1 MKRTGS
7 LNTIK
12 DGNCNMR
19 VPSDHLKTKYSLMKR
34 KIAPTFMMMAL
45 MVLLCSWGDKGH
57 QKING
62 SAPRFFPARLN
73 HFKCW
78 SEKLAAHGSDADN
91 RKKDD
96 RTEGVKHYIDIDA
109 YKDFVGM
116 HRITEDKGA
125 AFSQYG
131 KEFIMKNGTLPWVT
145 DSTYHVLVLQFRSKE
160 WTKVVLT
167 AADLGH
173 YVGDG
178 HMPLHLTLN
187 YDGKT
192 SGQSGIHSRY
202 ESKMINKY
210 VDQIVVKRSC
220 THKIKDVN
228 RYVFDYIYNNY
239 QYKDSLLNAD
249 KFAFEKANHEYSDLY
264 YETLWNRTKGFTRQ
278 MIAGSSKS
286 LAELIRMA
294 WIEAGRPRIPRD
306 ITFQ

>member
-1 MKRTGS
+1 MK
-7 LNTIK
+7 I
-12 DGNCNMR
+12 
-19 VPSDHLKTKYSLMKR
+19 
-34 KIAPTFMMMAL
+34 KIAHTLIMMVL
-45 MVLLCSWGDKGH
+45 IILLCSWGEKGH

-62 SAPRFFPARLN
+62 SAPQFFPARLN
-73 HFKCW
+73 NFKGW
-78 SEKLAAHGSDADN
+78 SNKLAEHGSDADN
-91 RKKDD
+91 RKKND

-109 YKDFVGM
+109 YKDFVDK
-116 HRITEDKGA
+116 HRITEGKDE
-125 AFSQYG
+125 AFNLYG

-145 DSTYHVLVLQFRSKE
+145 DSTYHVLIQQFKSKE
-160 WTKVVLT
+160 WGKAILT

-187 YDGKT
+187 YDGKLT
-192 SGQSGIHSRY
+192 DQTGIHSRY

-210 VDQIVVKRSC
+210 IDEITVNRSR
-220 THKIKDVN
+220 TRKISNIN

-249 KFAFEKANHEYSDLY
+249 KVAYEKANHEYNDLY
-264 YETLWNRTKGFTRQ
+264 YETLWNQTKGFTNK

-294 WIEAGRPRIPRD
+294 WIEAGRPRLPRD
-306 ITFQ
+306 ISFQETPQN